1 MSKNKQSKEHRV
13 VVDFKQMMAEN
24 QQLYKDDVAFLKSLG
39 KNQYEEV
46 TYDAYVS
53 QVNAVGTALIERGY
67 EDAFIGVIGPNSYEW
82 CVAYM
87 AAFNGNNVVVPIDK
101 ELNED
106 EIEYIVNEAS
116 VKVLFYDSKQ
126 QEKINA
132 IKKRNT
138 SIDTYICLNDDS
150 DIKLSKIIAQGEKL
164 IKKGNTKYKDI
175 IIDPEELSV
184 LLFTSGTTGTA
195 KGVMLNH
202 RNLAMEMHGISRI
215 IGIDNDSRSFSVL
228 PLHHTFESTCG
239 FLSMMYCG
247 GTMGFCEGLRQ
258 FADNVVKIKP
268 TIMLVVPLILEGLHT
283 KIFKAAN
290 AKTVTK
296 IAFKILLFIAPVLSF
311 STRKKLFSSVHD
323 SLGGELKYFITGASA
338 ISVKVSRDLD
348 KMGIKVLQ
356 GYGLTETA
364 PIALGNSEFNYKHGA
379 LGVPFPGVKIKLN
392 DLDEN
397 GIGEIMIK
405 GNNVMMGYYNN
416 EVATNEAI
424 KDGWF
429 YSGDLAKV
437 DKDGFYFMTGRKKN
451 LIITK
456 TGENVFPEELEA
468 VLNENQ
474 FIFESM
480 VSGTEQDVTK
490 EDFIQAHIVPNIEK
504 IKEAFGKLPSKDEIK
519 KFIEDE
525 IKIINKKLPTFK
537 KIKKIIIRDEEFEKT
552 TTKKIKRHKNK

>member
-1 MSKNKQSKEHRV
+1 MSKNKQNKEHRV
-13 VVDFKQMMAEN
+13 IVDFKHMMTEN
-24 QQLYKDDVAFLKSLG
+24 QQLYKNDIAFLKNLG
-39 KNQYEEV
+39 KNKFEEI
-46 TYDAYVS
+46 TYDTYVS
-53 QVNAVGTALIERGY
+53 QVDAVGTALIKRGY
-67 EDAFIGVIGPNSYEW
+67 GDTFIGVIGPNSYEW

-87 AAFNGNNVVVPIDK
+87 AAFNGKNVVVPIDK
-101 ELNED
+101 ELSAD
-106 EIEYIVNEAS
+106 EIEYIVKEAN

-126 QEKINA
+126 QEKINE

-138 SIDTYICLNDDS
+138 FIETYICLDK
-150 DIKLSKIIAQGEKL
+150 DIDIPLATIIDQGSKL
-164 IKKGNTKYKDI
+164 IKNGNTTYKDI
-175 IIDPEELSV
+175 VIDPEELSV
-184 LLFTSGTTGTA
+184 LLFTSGTTGMA

-202 RNLAMEMHGISRI
+202 RNLAMEMHGIARI
-215 IGIDNDSRSFSVL
+215 IGIDRESRSFSVL

-258 FADNVVKIKP
+258 FADNIVEIKP

-296 IAFKILLFIAPVLSF
+296 IAFKILLFIAPILSF
-311 STRKKLFSSVHD
+311 PTRKKLFSSVHN
-323 SLGGELKYFITGASA
+323 SLGGEVKYFITGASA
-338 ISVKVSRDLD
+338 ISVKVSKDFD

-356 GYGLTETA
+356 GYGLTETS

-379 LGVPFPGVKIKLN
+379 LGVPFPGVEIRLE
-392 DLDEN
+392 DIDEN

-405 GNNVMMGYYNN
+405 GSNVMMGYYNN
-416 EVATNEAI
+416 ELATNEAI
-424 KDGWF
+424 EDGWF
-429 YSGDLAKV
+429 HSGDLARV

-456 TGENVFPEELEA
+456 TGKNIFPEELEA

-480 VSGTEQDVTK
+480 VSGTEEDVTK
-490 EDFIQAHIVPNIEK
+490 EDFIQAHIVPNIDK

-537 KIKKIIIRDEEFEKT
+537 KIKRIIIRDEEFEKT

>member
-1 MSKNKQSKEHRV
+1 MSKNKQIKEHRV

-24 QQLYKDDVAFLKSLG
+24 QQLYKDDIAFLKSLG

-53 QVNAVGTALIERGY
+53 QVNAVGTALIERGF
-67 EDAFIGVIGPNSYEW
+67 EDSFIGVIGPNSYEW

-87 AAFNGNNVVVPIDK
+87 AAFNGKNVVVPIDK

-106 EIEYIVNEAS
+106 EIEYIINEAT

-138 SIDTYICLNDDS
+138 SIDTYICFNDDS
-150 DIKLSKIIAQGEKL
+150 DIKLSEIIDQGKKL
-164 IKKGNTKYKDI
+164 IEKGNTKYTDI
-175 IIDPEELSV
+175 VINPEELSV

-202 RNLAMEMHGISRI
+202 RNLAMEMHGIARI

-296 IAFKILLFIAPVLSF
+296 IAFKILLFIAPILSF

-323 SLGGELKYFITGASA
+323 SLGGEIKYFITGASA

-379 LGVPFPGVKIKLN
+379 LGIPFPGVEIKLD

-405 GNNVMMGYYNN
+405 GANVMMGYFNN
-416 EVATNEAI
+416 ELATNEAI
-424 KDGWF
+424 EDGWF
-429 YSGDLAKV
+429 HSGDLAKV

-480 VSGTEQDVTK
+480 VSGTEQDITK
-490 EDFIQAHIVPNIEK
+490 EDFIQAHIVPNIDK
-504 IKEAFGKLPSKDEIK
+504 IKETFGKLPSKDEIK